1 MSEKMLFADVILSLH
16 LPYAYAYRVPD
27 ALMDEIK
34 IGQRVVV
41 PLRNRIYSA
50 IVVNLYPQTPKISSL
65 RYILDIVD
73 LEPTCTHLQIKFFK
87 WIADYYISYVG
98 DVLTAAL
105 PSVFRLKSETVLR
118 ISPQFSSD
126 ISELNEQEIRLV
138 DIISAKEKIKFED
151 IQLEISREKLLKM
164 VEKLINADVLVTD
177 EELYN
182 KYVPK
187 KVATIRL
194 NEKYQEAENF
204 KQLLTDLDNSQKTS
218 GQSEIILQYKALL
231 RGRSAIK
238 RSELEQK
245 GCNHSTID
253 TLIRKEI
260 FIKGYEEISRLQIK
274 KKSKEVSAIILNE
287 EQQNAYDNI
296 INEWDSKPITLIHG
310 VTGSGKTEIYVKLID
325 KVLKEGGQVLY
336 LLPEIAVSVQLVSR
350 LEQYFGEQIALYN
363 SKFSTFERAE
373 IWNRTHTSDKN
384 RRFNLIVGS
393 RSAVFLPFLDLRL
406 VIIDEEHDTSF
417 KQTEPVPHYNG
428 RDSALYLAQLF
439 KAKAV
444 LGSATPN
451 VETYKLALEGKYQLV
466 ELKHQYYNLPLPA
479 IEIVDLRECIKNN
492 QMHGIF
498 SSALYDAITKA
509 LENKHQVII
518 FQNRR
523 GYAPHIECNV
533 CGYVPK
539 CPNCDVSLVLH
550 KESESMVCHYCGFHT
565 EVMGSCPDCHS
576 YSMRIVG
583 TGTEKIEEELQ
594 SLFPSSHIQRMDLDS
609 TRKKNAISKIISD
622 FSNRKTD
629 ILCGTQIVSKGL
641 NFENVALVG
650 VIGADSLLH
659 YPEFRAFERAFQILT
674 QVSGRAGR
682 KNAEGRVIIQTYD
695 KNHPILLDVQAR
707 NYLHMYQMQLKER
720 ELMNFPPYCKMIK
733 LTLQHSNRAFVE
745 NKSIEYAKQLKII
758 FGSRLFGPQEPI
770 IARIKNQYF
779 REIWLKIEKNIS
791 YSAAKLQLKQYTEAF
806 LSKKENSSL
815 RINVD
820 VDPL

>member
-1 MSEKMLFADVILSLH
+1 MLFADVILSLH

-274 KKSKEVSAIILNE
+274 R
-287 EQQNAYDNI
+287 
-296 INEWDSKPITLIHG
+296 
-310 VTGSGKTEIYVKLID
+310 
-325 KVLKEGGQVLY
+325 KV
-336 LLPEIAVSVQLVSR
+336 
-350 LEQYFGEQIALYN
+350 
-363 SKFSTFERAE
+363 
-373 IWNRTHTSDKN
+373 
-384 RRFNLIVGS
+384 RRF
-393 RSAVFLPFLDLRL
+393 R
-406 VIIDEEHDTSF
+406 
-417 KQTEPVPHYNG
+417 Q
-428 RDSALYLAQLF
+428 
-439 KAKAV
+439 
-444 LGSATPN
+444 
-451 VETYKLALEGKYQLV
+451 
-466 ELKHQYYNLPLPA
+466 
-479 IEIVDLRECIKNN
+479 
-492 QMHGIF
+492 
-498 SSALYDAITKA
+498 
-509 LENKHQVII
+509 
-518 FQNRR
+518 
-523 GYAPHIECNV
+523 
-533 CGYVPK
+533 
-539 CPNCDVSLVLH
+539 
-550 KESESMVCHYCGFHT
+550 
-565 EVMGSCPDCHS
+565 
-576 YSMRIVG
+576 
-583 TGTEKIEEELQ
+583 
-594 SLFPSSHIQRMDLDS
+594 
-609 TRKKNAISKIISD
+609 
-622 FSNRKTD
+622 
-629 ILCGTQIVSKGL
+629 
-641 NFENVALVG
+641 
-650 VIGADSLLH
+650 
-659 YPEFRAFERAFQILT
+659 
-674 QVSGRAGR
+674 
-682 KNAEGRVIIQTYD
+682 
-695 KNHPILLDVQAR
+695 
-707 NYLHMYQMQLKER
+707 
-720 ELMNFPPYCKMIK
+720 
-733 LTLQHSNRAFVE
+733 
-745 NKSIEYAKQLKII
+745 
-758 FGSRLFGPQEPI
+758 
-770 IARIKNQYF
+770 
-779 REIWLKIEKNIS
+779 
-791 YSAAKLQLKQYTEAF
+791 
-806 LSKKENSSL
+806 
-815 RINVD
+815 
-820 VDPL
+820 